1 MPDNTRSLLS
11 RRTLLKAGA
20 LTFCGCLAGLLDL
33 GLPGRFIAHAAGPS
47 TLLPLRPKLVAEF
60 QGVCQGVE
68 ALLGQSK
75 SQALGQAVA
84 RDALRRFDLQVPELA
99 WLGGEANPNQTYL
112 IKAGWFAAIAAAYK
126 ERGGSAKEIGR
137 LFNDLH
143 ESEYQGADPALLRV
157 RGEAYFSPA
166 NRRALQDWAG
176 WTQKRTYKADWVA
189 QVRLDG
195 PEYDIAVDY
204 LECGAVKYFRAQ
216 GLMDVAPYFC
226 LTDFERSRQEGTGLA
241 RQSTLALGAERCDFR
256 YKRGRAVTQNW
267 ATEVPRFPA
276 A

>member
-20 LTFCGCLAGLLDL
+20 LTLCGCLAGL
-33 GLPGRFIAHAAGPS
+33 PGHFLALAAGPS

-75 SQALGQAVA
+75 SQALGKDVA
-84 RDALRRFDLQVPELA
+84 QDALRRFDRQVPELA

-143 ESEYQGADPALLRV
+143 ESDYQGADPAKLRA
-157 RGEAYFSPA
+157 RGEAFFSPA
-166 NRRALQDWAG
+166 NRRTLQDWAR
-176 WTQKRTYKADWVA
+176 WTQKRTYPGPYG
-189 QVRLDG
+189 RGPLLLSDG
-195 PEYDIAVDY
+195 
-204 LECGAVKYFRAQ
+204 L
-216 GLMDVAPYFC
+216 
-226 LTDFERSRQEGTGLA
+226 
-241 RQSTLALGAERCDFR
+241 
-256 YKRGRAVTQNW
+256 
-267 ATEVPRFPA
+267 
-276 A
+276 